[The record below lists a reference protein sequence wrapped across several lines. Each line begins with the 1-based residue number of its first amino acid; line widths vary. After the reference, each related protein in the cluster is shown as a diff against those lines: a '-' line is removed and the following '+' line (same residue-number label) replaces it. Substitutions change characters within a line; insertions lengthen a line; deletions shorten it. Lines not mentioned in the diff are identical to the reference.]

1 MKPKKPQLP
10 LKGSG
15 GPSKSNKIRTVITAV
30 LVVIVI
36 AAVGFSNYNKDGL
49 TKDNEVSFSSLVTE
63 VKEGKISKIKE
74 NGQKLLVTTKEQS
87 DQATK

>member
-1 MKPKKPQLP
+1 LQQLDFQ
-10 LKGSG
+10 
-15 GPSKSNKIRTVITAV
+15 TT
-30 LVVIVI
+30 
-36 AAVGFSNYNKDGL
+36 NKDGL

-87 DQATK
+87 DQDKP